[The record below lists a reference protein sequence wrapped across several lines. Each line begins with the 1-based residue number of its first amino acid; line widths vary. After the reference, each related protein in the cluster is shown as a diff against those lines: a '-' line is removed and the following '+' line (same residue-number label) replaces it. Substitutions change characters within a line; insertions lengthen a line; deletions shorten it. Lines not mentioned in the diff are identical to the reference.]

1 MITQYRFSLT
11 PDRDCRGRPEWAYPL
26 YAALLEQ
33 GPAGFG
39 EWVHQDSISPVSQF
53 VLPGKTSEWHVTLLG
68 EQTERMLGPVL
79 ERGLPLP
86 LHRER
91 VCLTLTLM
99 ETRRI
104 PDPDALFAQAAA
116 AGPFQELQFVTPT
129 AFKSRG
135 AYQILPS
142 VRLILQSTVKKWNGC
157 FPDCPIEDED
167 GQGLEAL
174 AAGLLCR
181 RLNLQ
186 DGTYQMK
193 GRTVPGFTG
202 CLVLENRLEGFHQ
215 QLASALLL
223 FAGFAGVGIK
233 TTLGMGGVL
242 CCGKKTERGF

>member
-39 EWVHQDSISPVSQF
+39 EWVHQDGISPVSQF
-53 VLPGKTSEWHVTLLG
+53 VLPGNHPEWHVTLLG
-68 EQTERMLGPVL
+68 KQAEQMLGL
-79 ERGLPLP
+79 ALDRALPLQ

-91 VCLTLTLM
+91 VCLTPTLM
-99 ETRRI
+99 ETRHV

-116 AGPFQELQFVTPT
+116 AGPYQELQFVTPT

-142 VRLILQSTVKKWNGC
+142 VRLIIQSTIKKWNGC

-181 RLNLQ
+181 RLNLR

-193 GRTVPGFTG
+193 GRTLPGFTG
-202 CLVLENRLEGFHQ
+202 SLVLENRLEGFHQ

-242 CCGKKTERGF
+242 CRGEKTERGF

>member
-39 EWVHQDSISPVSQF
+39 EWVHRDSISPVSQF
-53 VLPGKTSEWHVTLLG
+53 VLPGKTPEWHVTLLG
-68 EQTERMLGPVL
+68 EQAERMLGPVL
-79 ERGLPLP
+79 DRALPLQ

-91 VCLTLTLM
+91 VCLTPTLM
-99 ETRRI
+99 ETRRV

-181 RLNLQ
+181 RLNLR
-186 DGTYQMK
+186 DGIYQMK
-193 GRTVPGFTG
+193 GRTLPGFTG
-202 CLVLENRLEGFHQ
+202 SLLLENRLEGFHQ

-242 CCGKKTERGF
+242 CCGEKTERGF

>member
-1 MITQYRFSLT
+1 MITQYRFSLA
-11 PDRDCRGRPEWAYPL
+11 PDRECRVRPEWAYPL

-33 GPAGFG
+33 GPTGFG
-39 EWVHQDSISPVSQF
+39 DWVHRDGVSPVSQF
-53 VLPGKTSEWHVTLLG
+53 VLPGKIPEWHVTLLG
-68 EQTERMLGPVL
+68 KQAEQVLGLVL
-79 ERGLPLP
+79 DQGSPLQ

-91 VCLTLTLM
+91 VCLTPTLM
-99 ETRRI
+99 ETSCI

-116 AGPFQELQFVTPT
+116 TGPFQELRFVTPT

-181 RLNLQ
+181 RLNLR

-193 GRTVPGFTG
+193 GRTLPGFTG
-202 CLVLENRLEGFHQ
+202 SLVLENRLEGFHQ

-242 CCGKKTERGF
+242 CRGG